1 MGQGKLTNKEK
12 AILCKSPYIKAI
24 NNERIQYTKAFK
36 VHFMREYLDGKGPTQ
51 IFCEAGFDTDLL
63 GAKRIERAA
72 AHWRAA
78 YNAGRLFLDSQEE
91 TQKNNYVMQLE
102 ALKIE
107 NKLLKERI
115 KQLSKLQGVQDN

>member
-1 MGQGKLTNKEK
+1 MGQRKLTNKEK
-12 AILCKSPYIKAI
+12 AILCKNPYIKAV
-24 NNERIQYTKAFK
+24 NKDRIQYTKAFK
-36 VHFMREYLDGKGPTQ
+36 KHFMREYLEGNKGPTQ
-51 IFCEAGFDTDLL
+51 IFCEAGFDTDVL

-78 YNAGRLFLDSQEE
+78 YDAGRLILDSQEE
-91 TQKNNYVMQLE
+91 TQKNNYELQLE

-115 KQLSKLQGVQDN
+115 KQLIQRS